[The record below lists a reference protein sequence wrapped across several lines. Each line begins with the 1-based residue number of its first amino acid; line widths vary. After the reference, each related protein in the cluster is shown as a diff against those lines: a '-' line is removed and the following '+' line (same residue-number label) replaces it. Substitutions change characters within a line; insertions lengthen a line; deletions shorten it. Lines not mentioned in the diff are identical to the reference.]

1 MALMAYDAN
10 VLKIKRSD
18 CIADIP
24 DFLSVNDLR
33 GGEGRVLQADQPSS
47 VKYACVRQLLF

>member
-1 MALMAYDAN
+1 MAYDAN

-18 CIADIP
+18 LIADIP